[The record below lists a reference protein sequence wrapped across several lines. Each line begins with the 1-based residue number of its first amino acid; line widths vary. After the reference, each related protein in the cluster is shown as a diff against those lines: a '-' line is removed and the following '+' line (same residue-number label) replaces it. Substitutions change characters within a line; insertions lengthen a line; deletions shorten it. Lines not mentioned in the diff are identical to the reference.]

1 MLEGVLIDELVELGF
16 DLAGHFG
23 GSAATGAV
31 QKAAGTF
38 LSKAFHPCSQGG
50 VGQMEGG
57 RDSFDSLPGND
68 LTDGL
73 SPAKDAGFF

>member
-1 MLEGVLIDELVELGF
+1 
-16 DLAGHFG
+16 
-23 GSAATGAV
+23 
-31 QKAAGTF
+31 
-38 LSKAFHPCSQGG
+38 
-50 VGQMEGG
+50 MEGG